1 MWLSNLSIYLRKSL
15 RINPRGKC
23 DEVLGHAQSVRM
35 TENHEIVNK
44 DTDVVAT
51 IPDEDEKEINTDMFN
66 SYQYGK
72 YNPACVPIF

>member
-23 DEVLGHAQSVRM
+23 DEVLGHAQSVR
-35 TENHEIVNK
+35 TGKNHEIVNK

-51 IPDEDEKEINTDMFN
+51 IPDEDEMEINTDMFN